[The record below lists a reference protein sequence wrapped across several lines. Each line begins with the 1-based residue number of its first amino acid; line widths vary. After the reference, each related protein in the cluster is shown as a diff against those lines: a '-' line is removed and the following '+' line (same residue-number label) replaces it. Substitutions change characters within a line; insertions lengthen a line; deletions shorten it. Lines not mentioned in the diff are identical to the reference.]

1 MNCKHNFAFVG
12 ANTVKNLI
20 ANSNDG
26 KNTKFLSTADSLW
39 FRFGNYKKSPPFAY
53 LIDEQIVCLIF
64 ATFNKDKYANLYEI
78 VTVQGHEG
86 KGYASACWDAWI
98 AYAVH
103 IKKTE
108 RLKMSCT
115 PSSVTWHYKNGLIW
129 WAVDPTGSLRS
140 DQKLFAKR
148 SEQIAYRNFAIANPV
163 QALPSQKIRIQF
175 VKESLES
182 YGWGLQKKTKTEKA
196 IQAVGKA
203 WLRPA
208 LLQNK

>member
-1 MNCKHNFAFVG
+1 MNCKHNFGFVG
-12 ANTVKNLI
+12 NGAVKNLI
-20 ANSNDG
+20 ASSVEG
-26 KNTKFLSTADSLW
+26 KNTKFLATADSLW
-39 FRFGNYKKSPPFAY
+39 FRFGNYQKSPPFAY
-53 LIDEQIVCLIF
+53 LVENQIVCLIF

-78 VTVQGHEG
+78 VTVQGCEG
-86 KGYASACWDAWI
+86 KGYASTCWDAWI
-98 AYAVH
+98 AYAVN

-140 DQKLFAKR
+140 DQKLFSTR
-148 SEQIAYRNFAIANPV
+148 TEQLAYRNFAITNPI
-163 QALPSQKIRIQF
+163 QALPAQKIRAQF

-208 LLQNK
+208 LFLNK